1 MQGNLYMLQ
10 VERPETNELTWQ
22 LQELQKEPTR
32 PAGSRRKGLRLE
44 QRWGTGSDRER
55 KMAALLPLTTGQGLS
70 AHRPR
75 ATLLTLLHYLEGLFV
90 GTLPSSENA
99 EPGLHPLLQLTPP

>member
-1 MQGNLYMLQ
+1 
-10 VERPETNELTWQ
+10 
-22 LQELQKEPTR
+22 
-32 PAGSRRKGLRLE
+32 
-44 QRWGTGSDRER
+44 
-55 KMAALLPLTTGQGLS
+55 MAALLPLTTGQGLS